1 LQNPYPLPLNP
12 YPLKGGRMLVL
23 TRKSGE
29 SINLGDDI
37 TITIVEIKG
46 NSVRLGIK
54 APADLKIYR
63 KELYEKIKQE
73 NLLSSNLFM
82 DEFKKIN
89 KVLRSK

>member
-1 LQNPYPLPLNP
+1 
-12 YPLKGGRMLVL
+12 MLVL
-23 TRKSGE
+23 TRKSDE
-29 SINLGDDI
+29 EINIGDDI

-54 APADLKIYR
+54 APANLKIYR

>member
-1 LQNPYPLPLNP
+1 
-12 YPLKGGRMLVL
+12 MLVL
-23 TRKSGE
+23 TRKSDE
-29 SINLGDDI
+29 SINIGDNI

-54 APADLKIYR
+54 APSNLKIYR

-73 NLLSSNLFM
+73 NLLSSNLLI

>member
-1 LQNPYPLPLNP
+1 
-12 YPLKGGRMLVL
+12 MLVL
-23 TRKSGE
+23 TRKSEE
-29 SINLGDDI
+29 SINIGDDI

-54 APADLKIYR
+54 APANLKIYR

>member
-1 LQNPYPLPLNP
+1 
-12 YPLKGGRMLVL
+12 MLVL
-23 TRKSGE
+23 TRKSEE
-29 SINLGDDI
+29 SINIGDDI

-54 APADLKIYR
+54 APANLKIYR

-73 NLLSSNLFM
+73 NLLSSNLFI

-89 KVLRSK
+89 KALRSK

>member
-1 LQNPYPLPLNP
+1 
-12 YPLKGGRMLVL
+12 MLVL

-29 SINLGDDI
+29 SINIGDDI

-46 NSVRLGIK
+46 NSVRLGIT
-54 APADLKIYR
+54 APANLKIYR

-73 NLLSSNLFM
+73 NLLSSNLFI
-82 DEFKKIN
+82 DEFEKIN

>member
-1 LQNPYPLPLNP
+1 
-12 YPLKGGRMLVL
+12 MLVL
-23 TRKSGE
+23 TRKSEE

-54 APADLKIYR
+54 APANLKIYR

-73 NLLSSNLFM
+73 NLLSSNLFI
-82 DEFKKIN
+82 DEFEKIN